1 MYSDEIEKLLK
12 KGNIEIGDRIAITKE
27 GTKYEGV
34 LMPRVQGDP
43 SVLVIKLDDGY
54 NIGIA
59 FEKCEISLVKKGEQR
74 KAEQKTDEGK
84 GEVAIFGCGGTISS
98 RIEYKTGAV
107 YPVISP
113 KELIATFPQLS
124 ALASIKVKKI
134 FSLLSED
141 MAQEHWKILADE
153 VAGEIKDG
161 AKGVVIMHG
170 TDTMGYTAAALS
182 FMLQQLPVPVILVG
196 AQRSSD
202 RPSSDNELNLL
213 NSVWAAKNADMAE
226 VSVCMHATM
235 DDSYCHLHRGTRV
248 RKFHNSR
255 RDAFRSVNSLP
266 LAAVDYRKRFLEP
279 FSSFAPRDEKRKL
292 IVDKKMSDNVAMVY
306 IHPGIKPKIIDSLLD
321 YDGVVLVGTGLGHV
335 PTNAFNDKHA
345 HSIFK
350 NIKSLIDSGIA
361 VVMASQTIYG
371 RINMN
376 VYSTGRLLKE
386 AGVIGDGADWTPE
399 TAFVKLCW
407 VLGHEKKPGKV
418 AELMMKNIAGEISE
432 RSEVSGVQA
441 YEGRH

>member
-1 MYSDEIEKLLK
+1 MYSDEIEGSLK
-12 KGNIEIGDRIAITKE
+12 KEKIEIGDRISVVKDGKKLE
-27 GTKYEGV
+27 GL
-34 LMPRVQGDP
+34 LMPRTQGD
-43 SVLVIKLDDGY
+43 SNVLVIKLDNGY
-54 NIGIA
+54 NIGLS
-59 FEKCEISLVKKGEQR
+59 FENCVVSLVKKSEA
-74 KAEQKTDEGK
+74 KKPEQKTEEGK
-84 GEVAIFGCGGTISS
+84 GEVSILGCGGTISS
-98 RIEYKTGAV
+98 KIEYETGAV
-107 YPVISP
+107 YPVINP
-113 KELIATFPQLS
+113 KELTATFPQIS
-124 ALASIKVKKI
+124 SLASIKVRRI

-153 VAGEIKDG
+153 AAAEIKEG
-161 AKGVVIMHG
+161 AKGVVVMHG

-213 NSVWAAKNADMAE
+213 NSIWAAKNANMAE
-226 VSVCMHATM
+226 VGVCMHATI
-235 DDSYCHLHRGTRV
+235 DDAYCYVHRGTRV

-255 RDAFRSVNSLP
+255 RDAFKSVNSLP
-266 LAAVDYRKRFLEP
+266 LAVVDYRKHFFEP
-279 FSSFAPRDEKRKL
+279 LSHFSPRDEKRKL
-292 IVDKKMSDNVAMVY
+292 VVDKKMNDNVAMVY
-306 IHPGIKPKIIDSLLD
+306 VHPGIKPKLIDSLSD
-321 YDGVVLVGTGLGHV
+321 YDGIVLVGTGLGHA
-335 PTNAFNDKHA
+335 PTNPLNDKHA

-407 VLGHEKKPGKV
+407 VLGHERKPDKV
-418 AELMMKNIAGEISE
+418 RELMMKNIAGEISE
-432 RSEVSGVQA
+432 RSEIEKGA
-441 YEGRH
+441 EL

>member
-1 MYSDEIEKLLK
+1 MYSNEIERLLK
-12 KGNIEIGDRIAITKE
+12 KGNIEIGDRIAVTKDRVR
-27 GTKYEGV
+27 YEGV
-34 LMPRVQGDP
+34 LMPRVQGDQG
-43 SVLVIKLDDGY
+43 VLIIKLDDGY
-54 NIGIA
+54 NIGIE

-74 KAEQKTDEGK
+74 KEEQKTDGGK
-84 GEVAIFGCGGTISS
+84 GEVAILGCGGTISS

-141 MAQEHWKILADE
+141 MAQEHWKMLSEE
-153 VAGEIKDG
+153 VASGIKDG
-161 AKGVVIMHG
+161 AKGVVVMHG

-213 NSVWAAKNADMAE
+213 NSVWVAKNTNMAE
-226 VSVCMHATM
+226 VAACMHATI
-235 DDSYCHLHRGTRV
+235 DDSYCYLHRGTRT

-255 RDAFRSVNSLP
+255 RDAFKSVNSLP
-266 LAAVDYRKRFLEP
+266 LAAVDYRKRFFEP
-279 FSSFAPRDEKRKL
+279 LSSFAPRDEKRKL
-292 IVDKKMSDNVAMVY
+292 VLDNRMNDNVAMVY
-306 IHPGIKPKIIDSLLD
+306 ICPGIKPKMIDSLSD

-345 HSIFK
+345 QSIFK

-376 VYSTGRLLKE
+376 IYSTGRLLKE

-399 TAFVKLCW
+399 AAFVKLCW
-407 VLGHEKKPGKV
+407 VLGHEKKPGKI
-418 AELMMKNIAGEISE
+418 AELMMKNMAGEISE
-432 RSEVSGVQA
+432 RSETWEAQA